1 MSTTAD
7 PSWTRTERAK
17 AAGKLMLAWIALLW
31 LIEAVDLATG
41 NALDPYGITPRD
53 PDHLIGVIAH
63 PFLHFGFGHVAANS
77 WPLLVFGFIAALS
90 GIRRFLVVS
99 ALITLAVGVGGW
111 LVAPPN
117 TLGAGA
123 SGLVFGLF
131 GYVVVRGFV
140 ERKPLN
146 AVVGVVV
153 AALWGSTIFLGVLPT
168 DSGVGWYAHLIGLV
182 AGVLTAFCF
191 RRPAAPQPTP
201 SLLS

>member
-1 MSTTAD
+1 MSTTTVE
-7 PSWTRTERAK
+7 PRRTRTGRAK
-17 AAGKLMLAWIALLW
+17 AAAQLMVGWVALLW
-31 LIEAVDLATG
+31 LIELVDLLTG
-41 NALDPYGITPRD
+41 HALDGYGVAPRD
-53 PDHLIGVIAH
+53 PDHLIGVVAH

-90 GIRRFLVVS
+90 GIRRLLAVS
-99 ALITLAVGVGGW
+99 AIITLAVGVGAW
-111 LVAPPN
+111 LIAPPD

-146 AVVGVVV
+146 ALTGVAV
-153 AALWGSTIFLGVLPT
+153 AAVWGSTIFFGVLPT

-182 AGVLTAFCF
+182 AGVLVALRF
-191 RRPAAPQPTP
+191 RRPAATAQPA
-201 SLLS
+201 LAV

>member
-1 MSTTAD
+1 MSTTTD
-7 PSWTRTERAK
+7 PSWTRTDRAK

-31 LIEAVDLATG
+31 VLEAVDQATG

-53 PDHLIGVIAH
+53 PDHLIGVVAH
-63 PFLHFGFGHVAANS
+63 PFLHFGFGHVASNS
-77 WPLLVFGFIAALS
+77 LPLLILGFITALS
-90 GIRRFLVVS
+90 GIRRFLAVS
-99 ALITLAVGVGGW
+99 ALITLAVGVGAW

-140 ERKPLN
+140 ERKPLD
-146 AVVGVVV
+146 AVVGLVV
-153 AALWGSTIFLGVLPT
+153 AAVWGSSMFLGVLPT

-182 AGVLTAFCF
+182 AGVLTAVCF
-191 RRPAAPQPTP
+191 RRPAPAPRREALTA
-201 SLLS
+201 